1 MGSLTE
7 KKKKNHLKIGKIL
20 IFSWTKSGQIN
31 MGLNEEP
38 PKTDDKTIEVEEN
51 ESEEDEEVEDFDEDA
66 YRALDAQLD
75 QLNSVL
81 DALEER
87 SEQIHEKAKDL
98 LKSNRESRKASSEPE
113 SKDQHQPMESSDS

>member
-1 MGSLTE
+1 MKMVIQLFGHVTFCLE
-7 KKKKNHLKIGKIL
+7 MKYF
-20 IFSWTKSGQIN
+20 IFS
-31 MGLNEEP
+31 
-38 PKTDDKTIEVEEN
+38 
-51 ESEEDEEVEDFDEDA
+51 A

>member
-1 MGSLTE
+1 
-7 KKKKNHLKIGKIL
+7 
-20 IFSWTKSGQIN
+20 

-38 PKTDDKTIEVEEN
+38 PKTDDETIEVEEN
-51 ESEEDEEVEDFDEDA
+51 ESEEEVEEDEEVEDFDEDGNTILGHVTCCQEMKYFIFSA

>member
-1 MGSLTE
+1 MSCDHVQTL
-7 KKKKNHLKIGKIL
+7 
-20 IFSWTKSGQIN
+20 FFF
-31 MGLNEEP
+31 P
-38 PKTDDKTIEVEEN
+38 
-51 ESEEDEEVEDFDEDA
+51 A

-75 QLNSVL
+75 QLSSVL

-113 SKDQHQPMESSDS
+113 NQDQQQPMESSDS

>member
-1 MGSLTE
+1 
-7 KKKKNHLKIGKIL
+7 
-20 IFSWTKSGQIN
+20 

-51 ESEEDEEVEDFDEDA
+51 ESEEEVEEDEEVEDFDEDGNTILGHVTFCLEMKYFIFSA